1 MPPTSRSAG
10 AQSAVTPKH
19 QSTGARRK
27 WGPGGRI
34 AAREA
39 QPVVIRPKEWL
50 WKPIFPGHTQ
60 DVSTAAT
67 QACIDNL
74 APGQSATAIGNRSGI
89 GQRFAPVGK
98 HMPAPRVGEP
108 ILIVEPLESLAK
120 PSGGSMKIRRSPQAD
135 MPTGADGPADPVG
148 DEGHQHFGAVLALG
162 AAGPHR
168 CRGVGAGAVK
178 TWESK
183 PATDYERRRAT

>member
-50 WKPIFPGHTQ
+50 CKPIFPGHTQ
-60 DVSTAAT
+60 DVSTVAT

-120 PSGGSMKIRRSPQAD
+120 PSGGSMKIMRSPQAD

-148 DEGHQHFGAVLALG
+148 DKGLNTLA
-162 AAGPHR
+162 R
-168 CRGVGAGAVK
+168 CLPWAQPDLTGAGAL
-178 TWESK
+178 
-183 PATDYERRRAT
+183 ARAP